1 MSVSR
6 RLLVKR
12 GLQLGAAA
20 TLPMPFV
27 SARAQSKKS
36 IILAEPQHNIGYLPM
51 YVAIHHGFFEE
62 EGLDARVVTMDGNG
76 AAHTNAVLSGQAFAF
91 IGGPEHC
98 AFAKAKG
105 AELRAVA
112 NVVDRGNVYFMAKPG
127 LSAPA
132 VTRADMSALGPFFKA
147 HSISTGFFGGTPN
160 SITRYVIARAGLKLD
175 DVHVV
180 ESTAAGIIA
189 AVKSGQADT
198 GVDGEPQITQGIRAG
213 AWQEPFL
220 NIPKLLGPYA
230 YSTLNVQLASI
241 QKDPKA
247 VQGFVKAVMR
257 GLQLTYADR
266 AAAEAVVAKEFPTMP
281 AEDSRATLDRAFAD
295 ELWSKNGLVTR
306 QGWDTA
312 KEVVMTAGILK
323 QDIAYDAIIDM
334 QFVPR
339 STASSN

>member
-1 MSVSR
+1 MRFSR
-6 RLLVKR
+6 RSLI
-12 GLQLGAAA
+12 QLGAVA
-20 TLPMPFV
+20 TLPMPFI
-27 SARAQSKKS
+27 SARAATKKS
-36 IILAEPQHNIGYLPM
+36 IIIAEPQHNIGYLPM
-51 YVAIHHGFFEE
+51 YVAAAQGFFDE
-62 EGLDARVVTMDGNG
+62 EGLDVRVVTMDGNG

-127 LSAPA
+127 LDGPT

-175 DVHVV
+175 EVKVV
-180 ESTAAGIIA
+180 ESTSAGIIA
-189 AVKSGQADT
+189 AVKSGQAET

-213 AWQEPFL
+213 AWQEPFI
-220 NIPKLLGPYA
+220 NIPKILGPYA
-230 YSTLNVQLASI
+230 YSTLNVRLDSI
-241 QKDPKA
+241 QKDPAA

-257 GLQLTYADR
+257 GLMMTYADR
-266 AAAEAVVAKEFPTMP
+266 AAAEKVVQKEFPTMP
-281 AEDSRATLDRAFAD
+281 AEDSKATLDRAFAD
-295 ELWSKNGLVTR
+295 ELWSKDGNITK

-323 QDIAYDAIIDM
+323 QDVPYEAIIDM
-334 QFVPR
+334 QFLPR
-339 STASSN
+339 STASAN